1 MFPRVQIVALA
12 ATLLMPGF
20 NLAHAAE
27 VTRETVVAPESPQL
41 ERRSELVVIGDLN
54 LRSEGGQTTLMQR
67 LNHAAKDV
75 CGPLV
80 DSRILPEVQGFH
92 TCYDTAMADATFK
105 VRTFLASAHQ
115 ANESIASIVVARS
128 VGQ

>member
-41 ERRSELVVIGDLN
+41 ERSLRTGRDRRSQPPERRRTDDADGSV
-54 LRSEGGQTTLMQR
+54 

-75 CGPLV
+75 LRAPRG
-80 DSRILPEVQGFH
+80 
-92 TCYDTAMADATFK
+92 
-105 VRTFLASAHQ
+105 
-115 ANESIASIVVARS
+115 
-128 VGQ
+128 